1 MRKCR
6 NVTILVTVTAI
17 IIPTSDVF
25 TLLLVTLF
33 MKITEESIEGKNR
46 IIPLPIHLSQNVLV
60 VDDDTMLQ
68 DVIKEMLD
76 ATE

>member
-25 TLLLVTLF
+25 TLPLVTLF

-60 VDDDTMLQ
+60 VDDDTMLL